1 MAQENTTSSKD
12 EVLKIISSINNKK
25 KRADSK
31 SIFLAANDTNI
42 SSEEI
47 ESIVEELCNEEKLK
61 IIKRAGKVSYRVC
74 NNNKSKI
81 DEERDEIGKLSSVTV
96 TVMMTKK
103 KTTTTIIKQTEVT
116 GFTKKKS
123 KMKMKKTT
131 LKY

>member
-81 DEERDEIGKLSSVTV
+81 DEERDEIGKLSS
-96 TVMMTKK
+96 
-103 KTTTTIIKQTEVT
+103 Q
-116 GFTKKKS
+116 S
-123 KMKMKKTT
+123 DSDS
-131 LKY
+131 